1 MCPLRV
7 HPFFVLIIPLLPEQL
22 SYNRIV
28 SNKKTTLKM
37 NLFET
42 SHLTHEKEQSEEILR
57 EGTLLIEKLTSF
69 GHPTPNGDW
78 YDQAQRE
85 WVALL
90 EGSATLRFQ
99 DGRSIE
105 MIKGDHII
113 IEPHEVHRVETVSF
127 DAIWI
132 AVFIP

>member
-1 MCPLRV
+1 
-7 HPFFVLIIPLLPEQL
+7 
-22 SYNRIV
+22 
-28 SNKKTTLKM
+28 M

-69 GHPTPNGDW
+69 GHPTLSGDW

-127 DAIWI
+127 DAIWL